1 VYKRWIAF
9 GLLSS
14 HSRLHGSGSYRV
26 PWLFDEEAVDV
37 LRTFTRLKLRLM
49 PYLLGAAGQATAE
62 GIPMM
67 RAMALE
73 FPGDPNCTHLDRQY
87 MLGDDLLV
95 APVLSADGEV
105 SYYVPD
111 GTWTHFLTGEQ
122 VTGPRWVTERHGFLS
137 VPLLVRP
144 GAVIPVGAV
153 EDRPDYDY
161 ADGVTLR
168 LYEIPDGARVTTVIA
183 PGDREF
189 VTTRAGDVIRVE
201 AAAADDQ
208 GGDWQVWHAGRIIP
222 GGAGPG
228 SAEFTLLSR
237 TEAAD
242 SLPRPLPVAAGR
254 GGTGAV
260 YR

>member
-1 VYKRWIAF
+1 
-9 GLLSS
+9 
-14 HSRLHGSGSYRV
+14 
-26 PWLFDEEAVDV
+26 
-37 LRTFTRLKLRLM
+37 
-49 PYLLGAAGQATAE
+49 
-62 GIPMM
+62 MM

-73 FPGDPNCTHLDRQY
+73 FPGDPNCAHLDRQY

-201 AAAADDQ
+201 AAAD
-208 GGDWQVWHAGRIIP
+208 GSTEGDWQVWHAGRVIRGQ
-222 GGAGPG
+222 GGAAEFMVLRQAQGRDPERSRLTPAG
-228 SAEFTLLSR
+228 SPAAVGRGDEVAVPPSAE
-237 TEAAD
+237 
-242 SLPRPLPVAAGR
+242 PVAGGGFPAPEVQPMWPSGRMSTERTPAHAG
-254 GGTGAV
+254 
-260 YR
+260 